1 MNKFKNFRPLNSKQ
15 LKVLKHFSI
24 CILITIFIVLF
35 YTNIFDLSLTNIIN
49 TFREQSIYNFMLL
62 FIFSLLVVSITSIY
76 DFVLCKDLNINL
88 NKLDVF
94 KIAWFSNTIGDFF
107 DESTLDYPNLTYLLY
122 KSEGIDSKKAKLIG
136 AIKALPFIKRNNIDV
151 NFSKL
156 ATKTRF
162 KLILACLFNWIA
174 STLFFVYIML
184 SFDSTVNFKVSIV
197 TFLISTII
205 SNLSLIPGGIGI
217 FELIS
222 LSIFNFF
229 GIDLETSILVLI
241 SYRLFYYLIPWIIS
255 MIFLSLNFMKNKK
268 IKISNEKKRIL
279 NFIGINSLS
288 ALIFFAGL
296 SLIFNTTMYGLID
309 EFKFLHIT
317 IGTFLLILSGGIWHK
332 VISSYYITSFLLILG
347 SILVIIK
354 NFNVFDSLILIIIA
368 LVLRSAKDCFYR
380 HSALVTLKDFLISL
394 LKVSILATLYI
405 ILYNLINNNAFNSNN
420 LIVNNNHLIAD
431 DLFMFIF
438 VIISSAFLL
447 ALVSIK
453 KNVFE
458 KITDDDLNK
467 LEDFLQKYEGNSMT
481 HLLFLKDKRLFYA
494 VDNQVLIGFRAC
506 KDRLIAL
513 GDPIGNPNLFNEAI
527 NEFRLYAHKLDM
539 TPVFYEINEENL
551 PIYHENGFNFLKL
564 GEEAIVDIENF
575 SLVGKKWQ
583 DLRTIKNKMS
593 RGEIE
598 FELLT
603 PPISP
608 DIMNRLKEISDEW
621 LGDRK
626 EKEFSLGKFD
636 EEYINLAPVGIVK
649 KDGDIIAFVT
659 IMPTYSDHTISIDLM
674 RLIQNPPN
682 GTMDALFVGVIDWA
696 IANGYKKFI
705 LGKAPLSNV
714 GLNQFSTTKEKIVK
728 YIYNYGNKLY
738 SFKGLRKYKEK
749 YHPEWKGIY
758 LAYPKNSNLSLIVIN
773 LTKMISG
780 SRDN

>member
-15 LKVLKHFSI
+15 LKILKNFSV

-35 YTNIFDLSLTNIIN
+35 YTNIFDLSLTNIIK
-49 TFREQSIYNFMLL
+49 TFRNQSLYNLVLF
-62 FIFSLLVVSITSIY
+62 FIFSISVVSITSIY
-76 DFVLCKDLNINL
+76 DFVLCKELNVNL

-122 KSEGIDSKKAKLIG
+122 KSEGIDSKKAKLIS
-136 AIKALPFIKRNNIDV
+136 AIKTLPFIKRNNIDI

-156 ATKTRF
+156 NTNTKF
-162 KLILACLFNWIA
+162 KLVLACLINWVA
-174 STLFFVYIML
+174 STLFFVYIMF
-184 SFDSTVNFKVSIV
+184 SFDTTIDIKIPII
-197 TFLISTII
+197 TFLISTIV

-222 LSIFNFF
+222 LFILGSF
-229 GIDLETSILVLI
+229 GINIETSILVLI
-241 SYRLFYYLIPWIIS
+241 SYRLFYYIIPWIIS

-268 IKISNEKKRIL
+268 IKISNERKRIL
-279 NFIGINSLS
+279 NFIGMNSLS
-288 ALIFFAGL
+288 ALILFAGV
-296 SLIFNTTMYGLID
+296 SLIFSTTMYGLIG
-309 EFKFLHIT
+309 EFKFIPIA
-317 IGTFLLILSGGIWHK
+317 IGCFLLILSGGIWHK
-332 VISSYYITSFLLILG
+332 VISSYYITLFLLISG
-347 SILVIIK
+347 SILVIVK
-354 NFNVFDSLILIIIA
+354 NFDIFDSLILLIIA
-368 LVLRSAKDCFYR
+368 FVLRSAKEYFYR
-380 HSALVTLKDFLISL
+380 PNALVTVKDFMISL
-394 LKVSILATLYI
+394 LKVSMSSILYV

-420 LIVNNNHLIAD
+420 LIFNNNKLVAN

-438 VIISSAFLL
+438 IMLSSAFLL
-447 ALVSIK
+447 SLVSVK
-453 KNVFE
+453 KDVFE
-458 KITDDDLNK
+458 KVTDDDLNK

-481 HLLFLKDKRLFYA
+481 HLLFLKDKSLFYA
-494 VDNQVLIGFRAC
+494 ANNQVLFAFRAY
-506 KDRLIAL
+506 KDRLIVL
-513 GDPIGNPNLFNEAI
+513 GDPIGDPNSFNEAI

-564 GEEAIVDIENF
+564 GEEAIVNLENF
-575 SLVGKKWQ
+575 SLSGKKWQ

-598 FELLT
+598 FQLLT

-608 DIMNRLKEISDEW
+608 EIMTRLKEISDEW

-636 EEYINLAPVGIVK
+636 EDYINLAPVGIVK
-649 KDGDIIAFVT
+649 KDGHIIAFVT

-780 SRDN
+780 SHDN

>member
-15 LKVLKHFSI
+15 LKILKNFSV

-35 YTNIFDLSLTNIIN
+35 YTNIFDLNLTNIIR
-49 TFREQSIYNFMLL
+49 TFRNQSLHNLILF
-62 FIFSLLVVSITSIY
+62 FIFSLLVVSITSVY
-76 DFVLCKDLNINL
+76 DFVLCKELNITL

-122 KSEGIDSKKAKLIG
+122 KSEGIDSKKAKLIS
-136 AIKALPFIKRNNIDV
+136 AIKALPFVKRNNIDI

-156 ATKTRF
+156 ATNTKV
-162 KLILACLFNWIA
+162 KLVLACSINWVA
-174 STLFFVYIML
+174 STLFFVYIMF
-184 SFDSTVNFKVSIV
+184 SFDNSTDIKIPII

-222 LSIFNFF
+222 LFIFSVF
-229 GIDLETSILVLI
+229 GVDIEISILVLI
-241 SYRLFYYLIPWIIS
+241 IYRLFYYIIPWIIS
-255 MIFLSLNFMKNKK
+255 MILLSLNFMKNKK
-268 IKISNEKKRIL
+268 IKISNERKRIL

-288 ALIFFAGL
+288 ALILFAGV
-296 SLIFNTTMYGLID
+296 SLIFNTTMYGLIE
-309 EFKFLHIT
+309 EFKFLPIT
-317 IGTFLLILSGGIWHK
+317 IGCFLLILSVGIWHK
-332 VISSYYITSFLLILG
+332 VISSYYITFFLLLLG
-347 SILVIIK
+347 SMFVVVK
-354 NFNVFDSLILIIIA
+354 NHDIFDSLILLIIA
-368 LVLRSAKDCFYR
+368 FVLRSAKGYFYR
-380 HSALVTLKDFLISL
+380 PNALITIKDIMISL
-394 LKVSILATLYI
+394 LKVSIFSTLYVV
-405 ILYNLINNNAFNSNN
+405 LYNLINNNAFNSNN
-420 LIVNNNHLIAD
+420 LIFNNNKLMVD
-431 DLFMFIF
+431 DLFILIFI
-438 VIISSAFLL
+438 ILSSAFLL

-453 KNVFE
+453 KDVFE
-458 KITDDDLNK
+458 KVTNNDLSK

-481 HLLFLKDKRLFYA
+481 HLLFLKDKSLFYA
-494 VDNQVLIGFRAC
+494 ANNQVLIGFRAY
-506 KDRLIAL
+506 KDRLIVL
-513 GDPIGNPNLFNEAI
+513 GDPIGNSNLFNEAI

-564 GEEAIVDIENF
+564 GEEAIINLENF

-598 FELLT
+598 FELLI
-603 PPISP
+603 PPIST
-608 DIMNRLKEISDEW
+608 DVMNRLKEISDEW

-636 EEYINLAPVGIVK
+636 EDYINLAPVGIVK